1 MLKDG
6 RGFSTI
12 VVILITAFLSLTV
25 AGGGVWY
32 WQNQEAQKQKTDSD
46 KKTQELQKQVEDLKK
61 EIEEAKSSDKDSET
75 VNWKTF
81 SSTSYGYSIKY
92 PSGWV
97 YKDYGKLPEGAKMV
111 AFADTTSSLPREQSD
126 QPAIIG
132 ISISDKAIVASELS
146 QCSSNVKKT
155 TVTIGSGISATKWTT
170 LGNCADDMFGDS
182 KIITVEVKQ
191 SNGKYVHIE
200 NFNNQ
205 EKSIFEK
212 MLTTF
217 KLI

>member
-1 MLKDG
+1 
-6 RGFSTI
+6 
-12 VVILITAFLSLTV
+12 
-25 AGGGVWY
+25 
-32 WQNQEAQKQKTDSD
+32 
-46 KKTQELQKQVEDLKK
+46 
-61 EIEEAKSSDKDSET
+61 
-75 VNWKTF
+75 
-81 SSTSYGYSIKY
+81 
-92 PSGWV
+92 
-97 YKDYGKLPEGAKMV
+97 MV
-111 AFADTTSSLPREQSD
+111 AFADKTSNLPAEQSD

-132 ISISDKAIVASELS
+132 ISIADKAIASSEIS
-146 QCSSNVKKT
+146 QCPANVKKE
-155 TVTIGSGISATKWTT
+155 TVKVGSNTSAVKWTT

-217 KLI
+217 KFTK